1 MNTKTK
7 GVKNET
13 KTNEKWL
20 DILNDVSVVL
30 EYYIMT
36 EEDKK
41 RIRDLD
47 SVIDEIYTELDKKT
61 KTKGK

>member
-1 MNTKTK
+1 MKQK
-7 GVKNET
+7 QM
-13 KTNEKWL
+13 EKWL